1 MKALKHGQRTTRVMT
16 NEKKRTIDLELTL
29 FVALIM
35 HCSLGGTSGN

>member
-29 FVALIM
+29 FVALMYIGE
-35 HCSLGGTSGN
+35 LGQA